1 MPPVNETLD
10 PDIDPALATAVL
22 EVESHASSLGWDG
35 PARLYALVETAR
47 LVEREPALAASMGL
61 DDASAAGSLTPIE
74 QDQLGAEVLESTLES
89 IMWPD
94 EVVGCAAVVERL
106 VLPPGVDAELP
117 GDIRGAQEYA
127 REHPGRQEVRIA
139 AGVTRAGAA
148 YCALRLRSHDD
159 DLSVVTGTD
168 LVPGLLDLL
177 RATLDLPLAAA
188 RQDGLHDDPENH
200 SADHIAGPDE
210 ENSR

>member
-1 MPPVNETLD
+1 MREIPD
-10 PDIDPALATAVL
+10 PQVDPALAVAVL

-35 PARLYALVETAR
+35 PARLYALVDTAR
-47 LVEREPALAASMGL
+47 LVALEPELAANMGL

-74 QDQLGAEVLESTLES
+74 QDQLGAEVLEATLES
-89 IMWPD
+89 IVWPP

-117 GDIRGAQEYA
+117 GDVREAQEYA
-127 REHPGRQEVRIA
+127 REHPDRHEVRIA

-148 YCALRLRSHDD
+148 YCALRLREHDD

-177 RATLDLPLAAA
+177 RATLEPGLDDTPLDAA
-188 RQDGLHDDPENH
+188 RQDGLHHDP
-200 SADHIAGPDE
+200 ADPAAGPEE
-210 ENSR
+210 ENSG